1 MKRLFLLQKAMKGKL
16 IEQTEPTPLSSPF
29 IGSDIYDTMFSDST
43 RGDISP
49 SDLGSG
55 EGSGDDNDFTMFDT
69 SLFTGSTVLD
79 TDSTAIEESE
89 SPVNETTMEAGTG
102 TTEFG
107 TEVTES
113 SDITE
118 DTDVTFE
125 GSGTTI
131 EEGSGTSPEEGSGA
145 SASTN
150 AFTEE
155 TTVEETQASTS
166 AVTAES
172 DSRFLSHIC
181 FTTKVYY
188 RCYNTASACMEII
201 KYISLIK
208 KVSITL
214 YIFINDL

>member
-1 MKRLFLLQKAMKGKL
+1 MGKL
-16 IEQTEPTPLSSPF
+16 IEQTELTSLSSPF
-29 IGSDIYDTMFSDST
+29 TGSDIYDIMFSDST

-49 SDLGSG
+49 SELGSG
-55 EGSGDDNDFTMFDT
+55 EGSGDDEFTMFDT
-69 SLFTGSTVLD
+69 SKLFTYSTGFN

-89 SPVNETTMEAGTG
+89 SPVNETTIEAGTG

-118 DTDVTFE
+118 GTDVTFE

-145 SASTN
+145 SASTS
-150 AFTEE
+150 AVTEE

-166 AVTAES
+166 AVTSES
-172 DSRFLSHIC
+172 DSKLNIS
-181 FTTKVYY
+181 
-188 RCYNTASACMEII
+188 II
-201 KYISLIK
+201 IYS
-208 KVSITL
+208 
-214 YIFINDL
+214 FII